1 MCRLNFENFSFL
13 QCMVVGVVGVLGRAV
28 VIPVEEAQASAIAPA
43 QIHLLILAGKAVVLI
58 TTSPR
63 NVL

>member
-1 MCRLNFENFSFL
+1 
-13 QCMVVGVVGVLGRAV
+13 MVVGVVGVLGRAV
-28 VIPVEEAQASAIAPA
+28 VIPVEEAQASVIAPA

>member
-1 MCRLNFENFSFL
+1 M
-13 QCMVVGVVGVLGRAV
+13 VGVLGLPVA
-28 VIPVEEAQASAIAPA
+28 IPVVEAQGNAIAPV
-43 QIHLLILAGKAVVLI
+43 QIHLLILAGKAAVLI

>member
-1 MCRLNFENFSFL
+1 M
-13 QCMVVGVVGVLGRAV
+13 VGVLGRAV
-28 VIPVEEAQASAIAPA
+28 VIPVVEAQGSAIDPV
-43 QIHLLILAGKAVVLI
+43 QIHLLILAGKAAVLI